1 MWLEIDETHKRIP
14 DIQILQ
20 ERSQHYTR
28 DCFMIKFCGKLLVLC
43 AAKRKL
49 SVFIYVLICVTKLKD
64 KRDYQFFV
72 SVLMC
77 VESEKKVRKILKGER
92 DIYI

>member
-1 MWLEIDETHKRIP
+1 
-14 DIQILQ
+14 
-20 ERSQHYTR
+20 
-28 DCFMIKFCGKLLVLC
+28 MIKFCGKLLVLC

-77 VESEKKVRKILKGER
+77 VESEKKVRKILEGR
-92 DIYI
+92 VLYIYKNRVAPQAILLSQVYQFFKRVK